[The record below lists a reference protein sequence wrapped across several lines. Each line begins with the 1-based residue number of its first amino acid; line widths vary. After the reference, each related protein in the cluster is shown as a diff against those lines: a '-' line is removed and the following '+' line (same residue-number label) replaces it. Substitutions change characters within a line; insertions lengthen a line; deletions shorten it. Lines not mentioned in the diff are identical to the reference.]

1 MNVGYKAI
9 NKALAKKDLS
19 ARLKGVGLGFMQA
32 GLLADRLI
40 VKADHLGSQRGE
52 PGQDV
57 LERFLLAFEG
67 DSAAVSEL
75 GIDLPAES
83 VEAEARKINKLT
95 DDETVTASQAA
106 HARLQ
111 IIARS

>member
-1 MNVGYKAI
+1 MGYKAI

-19 ARLKGVGLGFMQA
+19 DRLKKVGLGFMQA

-40 VKADHLGSQRGE
+40 VKADHLGSQRQE
-52 PGQDV
+52 PGEDV
-57 LERFLLAFEG
+57 LARFLQAFDGETSG
-67 DSAAVSEL
+67 VSDL
-75 GIDLPAES
+75 GIELTPEE

-95 DDETVTASQAA
+95 AEETVTPSQAA